1 MDYIN
6 YFIEYI
12 SSFFFEPTVNYLKLN
27 DFIFQEKIDDKQV
40 DNLVNQVMTEIK
52 VEKQYIKLRKR
63 YDVFVDSFVEKIEEE
78 NKNYNDKNDNDK
90 NDNDNDSGGM
100 VPMLA

>member
-12 SSFFFEPTVNYLKLN
+12 SSFFFEPTVNFLKLN
-27 DFIFQEKIDDKQV
+27 DVILEEKIDDTQV
-40 DNLVNQVMTEIK
+40 DNLINQVMTEIK

-63 YDVFVDSFVEKIEEE
+63 YDVFLDSFVEKIEEE
-78 NKNYNDKNDNDK
+78 NKNYNDKNNK